1 MLKKVICGKKLNVPT
16 ESRVKMWNF
25 TKSASHKGGFP
36 KNVFVTPSPLV
47 VILLFTLHH
56 MFATTTIPQQMINN
70 HHLTPHTRDNRAVK
84 WSVWWIP
91 WQMNHFCMF
100 YVSRTDLWDNF
111 YFGSVFAYCS
121 KGTYKCEEIVVAIFK
136 MSLKIHPQD
145 KMLLRIKIC
154 KWNRF
159 QEQFSLSL
167 WHQAK
172 LLIWAQLHL
181 GNTVYGQ
188 I

>member
-1 MLKKVICGKKLNVPT
+1 
-16 ESRVKMWNF
+16 
-25 TKSASHKGGFP
+25 
-36 KNVFVTPSPLV
+36 
-47 VILLFTLHH
+47 
-56 MFATTTIPQQMINN
+56 
-70 HHLTPHTRDNRAVK
+70 
-84 WSVWWIP
+84 
-91 WQMNHFCMF
+91 MNHFCMF

-172 LLIWAQLHL
+172 LLI
-181 GNTVYGQ
+181 
-188 I
+188 